1 MLPDRSMTAADID
14 DELRQLRSE
23 YRQSLG
29 ETIRTIEKHARGL
42 SNAARVKTS
51 FPVLL
56 YLTHQIKG
64 TAGTLGFPEVS
75 EIARELAR
83 SLEDFLSPQTPT
95 VSRESISETAIEAVE
110 KLKSAIS
117 A

>member
-1 MLPDRSMTAADID
+1 MTAADID
-14 DELRQLRSE
+14 EELRQLRSD
-23 YRQSLG
+23 YRQTLG
-29 ETIRTIEKHARGL
+29 ETILTIEKHARGL

-75 EIARELAR
+75 EIARDLAR
-83 SLEDFLSPQTPT
+83 NLEDFLSPQTPA
-95 VSRESISETAIEAVE
+95 VSRESISETAIAAVA
-110 KLKSAIS
+110 KLKAAIS